1 MAQNAL
7 AHQARPRVRGHGYPR
22 DRLEI
27 IIVDSANTDG
37 TAERARRRARTHPD
51 LDVRMVEEPERRG
64 KAIAL
69 NTALAMARGEV
80 FVITDADCSWPQNAA
95 TASGPPG

>member
-1 MAQNAL
+1 
-7 AHQARPRVRGHGYPR
+7 
-22 DRLEI
+22 
-27 IIVDSANTDG
+27 
-37 TAERARRRARTHPD
+37 
-51 LDVRMVEEPERRG
+51 MVEEPERRG

-80 FVITDADCSWPQNAA
+80 FVITDADCNLPQNAA